1 MSSRID
7 IIGQNGNDGLH
18 YLEETTGL
26 LSSLELQY
34 LVDQG
39 VIEGV
44 RDGAINAASIDL
56 HLGSEFLHEAN
67 PGDHASG
74 VVNLAKREKPAM
86 YKETGYTHL
95 LPGDFCLASTKEI
108 FHLPDDISGM
118 FILKSSMARAG
129 LEHSQA
135 GWADAGWHGSA
146 LTLELSNL
154 LRNHTL
160 QLEEGMAIGQI
171 ILFRHTPVPTEFSYA
186 TKGRYNNDKGVSQI
200 KS

>member
-1 MSSRID
+1 MSRID
-7 IIGQNGNDGLH
+7 IIGQNGNNGDH
-18 YLEETTGL
+18 YMEMTTGL

-44 RDGAINAASIDL
+44 QSGAINAASIDL
-56 HLGSEFLHEAN
+56 HLGGEFLHESD

-95 LPGDFCLASTKEI
+95 LPGDFCLASTREI

-171 ILFRHTPVPTEFSYA
+171 ILFRHSKVPKAFSYS
-186 TKGRYNNDKGVSQI
+186 TKGRYNNDKSVSQI
-200 KS
+200 KE